1 MHKPIYLDYH
11 ATTPC
16 DPRVV
21 EAMLPY
27 LTELFAN
34 PSSPHR
40 MGRRAAQ
47 AIETAREQVAQLI
60 GAEPE
65 EIIFTSGAT
74 ESNNLAILGT
84 ARAYSGNRRKIICSA
99 IEHKSVLEPVQ
110 QLACEGYEPYIL
122 PVDSVGRVRL
132 DIAETVIDERTLLV
146 SVQVANQEIG
156 TIQPVRELAEMARRV
171 GALLHCD
178 AAQAVGKIPLD
189 VQALGVDMLSI
200 SGHKMY
206 APKGVGAL
214 YRRRGRP
221 KPAPLMYGG
230 GQEAG
235 LRSGTLNTPGIVGL
249 GVACVISQQEMPQE
263 SARLRQLRDR
273 LEQRLLQAIPN
284 LQRNGDLSNRLPHN
298 CSLTFPSGDAEL
310 LLAHLPLLAISTTS
324 ACNAGAIEPSHVLLA
339 IGLSREEA
347 SRTLRIGLGR
357 FTTEEDVEIACEMLM
372 QGWLGY

>member
-1 MHKPIYLDYH
+1 MHKSIYLDYH

-27 LTELFAN
+27 LTDLFAN

-47 AIETAREQVAQLI
+47 AIETAREQAAQLI

-65 EIIFTSGAT
+65 EVVFTSGAT

-84 ARAYSGNRRKIICSA
+84 ARAYSGNRRKVICSA
-99 IEHKSVLEPVQ
+99 IEHKSVLEPVMH
-110 QLACEGYEPYIL
+110 LAHEGYEPHIL
-122 PVDSVGRVRL
+122 PVDSAGRVRL
-132 DIAETVIDERTLLV
+132 DIAENLIDERTLLV

-156 TIQPVRELAEMARRV
+156 TIQPIRELVEIAHRA

-189 VQALGVDMLSI
+189 VQALDVDMLSL

-214 YRRRGRP
+214 YRRRGSL
-221 KPAPLMYGG
+221 KPAPLLYGG
-230 GQEAG
+230 GQEVG
-235 LRSGTLNTPGIVGL
+235 LRSGTYNTPAIVGL
-249 GVACVISQQEMPQE
+249 GVACKICQQEMPQE
-263 SARLRQLRDR
+263 AARLQLLRDR
-273 LEQRLLQAIPN
+273 LEQRLLRAIPN

-298 CSLTFPSGDAEL
+298 SSLTFPSGDAEL
-310 LLAHLPLLAISTTS
+310 LLAQLPLLAVSTTS
-324 ACNAGAIEPSHVLLA
+324 ACSAGAIEPSQVLLA

-347 SRTLRIGLGR
+347 YRTLRIGLGR
-357 FTTEEDVEIACEMLM
+357 FTTEQDIEIACEMLI
-372 QGWLGY
+372 QGWLG